1 MKKLILCI
9 CFISFH
15 MLLAQ
20 NAQLKVE
27 VSSDTILIGNYF
39 EVKFILQ
46 NVDGEFIA
54 PQFPGLK
61 IIAGPNRAS
70 SYSFINGTI
79 NQSSSYVYYLKP
91 DLEGDYII
99 DPAILKTSDGELKTP
114 QLNIFVAPNPNNIR
128 QNPSRTY
135 EMDEPLI
142 ITPPTVPQAPKKK
155 VYKI

>member
-1 MKKLILCI
+1 MKKLILLI
-9 CFISFH
+9 CCFSFYK
-15 MLLAQ
+15 LSAQ
-20 NAQLKVE
+20 NEALKVE
-27 VSSDTILIGNYF
+27 VSSDTILLGNYF

-70 SYSFINGTI
+70 SYSYINGTI

-91 DLEGDYII
+91 ELEGDYII

-114 QLNIFVAPNPNNIR
+114 QLKIFVASNPNNIR

-135 EMDEPLI
+135 EMDDPLI
-142 ITPPTVPQAPKKK
+142 ITPPTVPQKSKKK